1 MLLLAHAGHWILNIA
16 YFAPVGGFL
25 VWLGIVTV
33 RDRRADEEDEPSND
47 AA

>member
-1 MLLLAHAGHWILNIA
+1 MLLAHAGHWILNIA

-33 RDRRADEEDEPSND
+33 RDRRADEKDQGDNG